1 VGTPVRGKV
10 GTLALKTVATATA
23 VIFVLVGCS
32 SDGGEAPSD
41 PQAGTSAPQPG
52 EAVHGPTFPQ
62 CGGIS
67 DETIQQLTRVNGLV
81 NTATNSVGCQWLL
94 NGGIIGPHFSFTWF
108 RGSPIGRERKT
119 QELSRTSV
127 EDISVEGYDGFVA
140 IGTDPILGDNLCEV
154 GIQFDGDFIEWSV
167 SFAAQN
173 YPNPCDVAEELTRQ
187 SIVNAQ

>member
-1 VGTPVRGKV
+1 MKGKFRSLAFKTGVTAAAVLPV
-10 GTLALKTVATATA
+10 LA
-23 VIFVLVGCS
+23 GCS
-32 SDGGEAPSD
+32 SDGGDTSTE
-41 PQAGTSAPQPG
+41 PQAGTSPSPQSA
-52 EAVHGPTFPQ
+52 EAAHGPIFPQ

-94 NGGIIGPHFSFTWF
+94 DGGIVGPHFSFTWF

-127 EDISVEGYDGFVA
+127 DDITVEGHDGFVA
-140 IGTDPILGDNLCEV
+140 IGTDPILGNNLCEI

-167 SFAAQN
+167 SFAREN
-173 YPNPCDVAEELTRQ
+173 YPNPCDVAKELTRQ
-187 SIVNAQ
+187 SIVNAK